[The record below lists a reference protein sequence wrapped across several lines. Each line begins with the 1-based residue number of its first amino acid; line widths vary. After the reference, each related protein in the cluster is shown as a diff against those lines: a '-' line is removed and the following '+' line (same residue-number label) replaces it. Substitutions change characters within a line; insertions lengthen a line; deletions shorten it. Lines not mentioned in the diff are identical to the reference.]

1 MKIVIK
7 QLHFEGGFVDCAG
20 SHGEGFTSDDPT
32 LIGRARKEAGARCG
46 LGLMSPGPQLRR
58 RSCAGMACLRMFGDA
73 LQAAPQP
80 CLEPID
86 GFASCFCLYLSAKLT
101 SIDIKIALGHHG
113 SRHCGILVL

>member
-1 MKIVIK
+1 
-7 QLHFEGGFVDCAG
+7 
-20 SHGEGFTSDDPT
+20 
-32 LIGRARKEAGARCG
+32 
-46 LGLMSPGPQLRR
+46 
-58 RSCAGMACLRMFGDA
+58 MFGDA

-113 SRHCGILVL
+113 ARHCGILVL